1 MDLTHIH
8 TYPYNGMIIKIKVI
22 HTSHI
27 VNPFFVVLLVRPLNI
42 HFYQL
47 SSMLYPMLSCFSCVQ
62 LFATLGTVALQ
73 APLVPGILQARIL
86 QWVVCPLPGDLCDPG
101 IKPSYSMSPALSDG
115 FFTTSNTWEARSTQ
129 YHTINYNHHA
139 VLHILELVIT
149 ESLYPLIYISPSSLH
164 TSISYTS
171 DTI

>member
-1 MDLTHIH
+1 MNAEFQRRARRDKKGFLRGKCKEIEKNNRMGKTRDFYKKIRDIKGTFHANMGSIKDRNGMDLTHIH

-27 VNPFFVVLLVRPLNI
+27 VNPFSVVLLVRSLNI

-86 QWVVCPLPGDLCDPG
+86 
-101 IKPSYSMSPALSDG
+101 
-115 FFTTSNTWEARSTQ
+115 
-129 YHTINYNHHA
+129 
-139 VLHILELVIT
+139 
-149 ESLYPLIYISPSSLH
+149 
-164 TSISYTS
+164 
-171 DTI
+171 

>member
-86 QWVVCPLPGDLCDPG
+86 
-101 IKPSYSMSPALSDG
+101 
-115 FFTTSNTWEARSTQ
+115 
-129 YHTINYNHHA
+129 
-139 VLHILELVIT
+139 
-149 ESLYPLIYISPSSLH
+149 
-164 TSISYTS
+164 
-171 DTI
+171 